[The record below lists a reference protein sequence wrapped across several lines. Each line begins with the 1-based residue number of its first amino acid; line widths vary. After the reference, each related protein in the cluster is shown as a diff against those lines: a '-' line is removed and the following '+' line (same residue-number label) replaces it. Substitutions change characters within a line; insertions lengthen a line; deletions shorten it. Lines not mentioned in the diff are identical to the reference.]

1 MSSCISVIILS
12 HISSSNWCY
21 VSRGRN
27 IGLLHRS
34 ILTVKSLKRTLYSLP
49 KTTLIYPYTPLH
61 DVNVTSIYSNTRTHN
76 SNLLYKTNLCFDLY
90 LEEGRN
96 RCGFLPP
103 YSSFRSKIHIYSC
116 SQHILMTTIT
126 PTTSIKVVSVFIAN
140 LKVFQNTDLRFNKF
154 YILSSG
160 KEIGNDVT
168 FPGEGGL
175 LHRSIR
181 RVKSLKRTLY
191 SLPK

>member
-1 MSSCISVIILS
+1 MWFSPSIR
-12 HISSSNWCY
+12 H
-21 VSRGRN
+21 VS
-27 IGLLHRS
+27 
-34 ILTVKSLKRTLYSLP
+34 
-49 KTTLIYPYTPLH
+49 
-61 DVNVTSIYSNTRTHN
+61 
-76 SNLLYKTNLCFDLY
+76 
-90 LEEGRN
+90 
-96 RCGFLPP
+96 
-103 YSSFRSKIHIYSC
+103 RSKIHIYSC
-116 SQHILMTTIT
+116 SQRILMTTIT

-160 KEIGNDVT
+160 KEIDNDVT

-191 SLPK
+191 SLPKTTLIYPYTPLHDVNVTSIIQQHKNSQF

>member
-1 MSSCISVIILS
+1 VSSCISNIILS

-49 KTTLIYPYTPLH
+49 KITLIYPYTPLH
-61 DVNVTSIYSNTRTHN
+61 NVNVTSISATQELTI
-76 SNLLYKTNLCFDLY
+76 LIFLYKTILHFDLY

-126 PTTSIKVVSVFIAN
+126 PTTSIKSSIS
-140 LKVFQNTDLRFNKF
+140 F
-154 YILSSG
+154 YSKS
-160 KEIGNDVT
+160 
-168 FPGEGGL
+168 
-175 LHRSIR
+175 
-181 RVKSLKRTLY
+181 KSLSEYGSKI
-191 SLPK
+191 

>member
-1 MSSCISVIILS
+1 MS
-12 HISSSNWCY
+12 
-21 VSRGRN
+21 
-27 IGLLHRS
+27 
-34 ILTVKSLKRTLYSLP
+34 
-49 KTTLIYPYTPLH
+49 PYTPLH
-61 DVNVTSIYSNTRTHN
+61 DVNVTSIYSNTRTHI
-76 SNLLYKTNLCFDLY
+76 LIFLYKTNLPFDLQ
-90 LEEGRN
+90 LEKGEEQMCFSPSIRHV
-96 RCGFLPP
+96 
-103 YSSFRSKIHIYSC
+103 SRSKIHIYSC

-126 PTTSIKVVSVFIAN
+126 PTTSIKSSISFYSKSI
-140 LKVFQNTDLRFNKF
+140 KVFQNTDLRFNKF

-160 KEIGNDVT
+160 KEIGYDVT

>member
-61 DVNVTSIYSNTRTHN
+61 DVNVTSIYSNTRTHT
-76 SNLLYKTNLCFDLY
+76 L
-90 LEEGRN
+90 
-96 RCGFLPP
+96 
-103 YSSFRSKIHIYSC
+103 I
-116 SQHILMTTIT
+116 
-126 PTTSIKVVSVFIAN
+126 
-140 LKVFQNTDLRFNKF
+140 F
-154 YILSSG
+154 YIRQIYVLISTWRKG
-160 KEIGNDVT
+160 GIDVVFSLHT
-168 FPGEGGL
+168 HRKSVKNPHLFL
-175 LHRSIR
+175 LLTHSN
-181 RVKSLKRTLY
+181 VYYNTYHKYK
-191 SLPK
+191 K